1 MAEGDALA
9 KDIWAESINY
19 LGRGLGAVINT
30 FNPDVIVVGGG
41 VTAAGDA
48 LFVPMR
54 KSASS
59 YAFPR
64 LSAVCVIVPAGLGGN
79 VGVVGAAACAFEHV
93 S

>member
-1 MAEGDALA
+1 MAAGDGLS
-9 KDIWAESINY
+9 KEIWDESINY

-64 LSAVCVIVPAGLGGN
+64 LSAVCTIVPAGLGGN